1 MRPRTTSLLVA
12 VLLLEHVLG
21 HVVSARADT
30 LPGSFRA
37 HDAIALCHSA
47 AGETD
52 RATRLSLLDRGLA
65 LAEAAVAA
73 DDADAAG
80 HFAVFC
86 NLGRRL
92 QVAPLGWGSLVGI
105 GRVRRAI
112 DRALALVP
120 DSAQLL
126 TAKGVMLLEL
136 PRLLGGDTAEG
147 ERLLRRALDVA
158 PGFADAEAALAA
170 HGGGAPSVAS
180 APR

>member
-1 MRPRTTSLLVA
+1 MRLRTTSLLVA
-12 VLLLEHVLG
+12 VLLLEHVLE
-21 HVVSARADT
+21 HAVSARADT
-30 LPGSFRA
+30 LPGSFHA
-37 HDAIALCHSA
+37 QEAIALCHSA
-47 AGETD
+47 AGEAD
-52 RATRLSLLDRGLA
+52 RATKLSLLDRGLA

-92 QVAPLGWGSLVGI
+92 QLGPLRWGSLMGI
-105 GRVRRAI
+105 SRVRRAI

-136 PRLLGGDTAEG
+136 PRLRGGDMAEG
-147 ERLLRRALDVA
+147 QRLLRRALEVA
-158 PGFADAEAALAA
+158 PGFADAEEALAA
-170 HGGGAPSVAS
+170 HAGGARSVAS
-180 APR
+180 VRR

>member
-1 MRPRTTSLLVA
+1 MTFRTTWAIAAVLVLGLVA
-12 VLLLEHVLG
+12 
-21 HVVSARADT
+21 SARSYT
-30 LPGSFRA
+30 LPGSQRGLEA
-37 HDAIALCHSA
+37 LALCHSA
-47 AGETD
+47 AEEPDTS
-52 RATRLSLLDRGLA
+52 ARLSLLDRGLA

-92 QVAPLGWGSLVGI
+92 QLGPLRWGSLMGI
-105 GRVRRAI
+105 SRVRRAI

-136 PRLLGGDTAEG
+136 PRLRGGDTAEG
-147 ERLLRRALDVA
+147 QQLLRRALEVA
-158 PGFADAEAALAA
+158 PGFADAEEALAA
-170 HGGGAPSVAS
+170 HAGGARSVAS
-180 APR
+180 VRR